1 MSRLFVCFS
10 GREAVNKILQPK
22 KFIISLSL
30 RAILENYHQPKR
42 PAAVDTEHPK
52 SAIKA
57 NKFKINPGILDLGF
71 PV

>member
-1 MSRLFVCFS
+1 MSRVGIKVPIKNSIEF
-10 GREAVNKILQPK
+10 
-22 KFIISLSL
+22 
-30 RAILENYHQPKR
+30 ILENYHQPKR

-52 SAIKA
+52 SAVKA